1 MPAVPS
7 DTVVIRSIVVGRPR
21 PPLSLLLRRPPC
33 PRLRLPRPLLLPR
46 LPQLC
51 RSSSSQPAF
60 SSSSPY
66 IGNLTVCQFA
76 FSGSNSG
83 VAGLGSSTVVQSGF
97 FVYDAA
103 SSRLNVSTASG
114 YRLGYQLLIFNGT
127 RVLTQSAVSGLT
139 LGTNT
144 VSTYLAAVGADTTTT
159 NNNLVFVD
167 AAPYVSDYVSGSYAG
182 GVAFNN
188 IAVSSTLGQG
198 SNLGTGATTIYHTGS
213 QYCDDATTQYC
224 GTFAVSSCQP
234 YPATQSSSGVSSSA
248 ASSSAQS
255 SSSSAAVSSSATPS
269 SSSSSSAAAAVPSS
283 SSQPAFSSSSPYIG
297 NLTVCQFAFSGSNS
311 GVAGLGS
318 STVVQSGFFVYDA
331 ASSRLNVSTASGYRL
346 GYQLLIFNGTRVLT
360 QSAVSGLTLGTNTV
374 STYLAAVGA
383 DTTTTNNNLVFVDAA
398 PYVSDYVSGSYAGG
412 VGVQQH
418 RGSHRPSDKARTS
431 VRVRPPSSH
440 TGSQYC
446 DDATTQY
453 CGTFA
458 VSSCQP
464 YPATQSSS
472 GVSSSAAS
480 SSAQSSSSSAA
491 VSSSA
496 TPSSSSSSSAAAAVP
511 SSSSQPAF
519 SSSSPYIG
527 NLTVV
532 SVCFQWQQQWCGG
545 PRLVHRGAV
554 GLLRLRRCIEPP
566 QCVHCQWL
574 STRLSAVDI
583 QWYTRADPVRCKWSH
598 TRHQH
603 GLYLPGC
610 PSVRTLPPPTTTWC
624 VRGCCPVRVGLR
636 LRLVCRWCGVQ
647 QHRSGLID
655 PRTRL
660 EPRYGCDHHLSHR
673 LSVLR

>member
-1 MPAVPS
+1 MP
-7 DTVVIRSIVVGRPR
+7 
-21 PPLSLLLRRPPC
+21 
-33 PRLRLPRPLLLPR
+33 
-46 LPQLC
+46 
-51 RSSSSQPAF
+51 SSSSQPAF

-412 VGVQQH
+412 VAFNNIAVSSTLGQ
-418 RGSHRPSDKARTS
+418 GSNLGTGATTIY
-431 VRVRPPSSH
+431 H

-446 DDATTQY
+446 AMTPRHST
-453 CGTFA
+453 A
-458 VSSCQP
+458 VHSPSARAQP

-527 NLTVV
+527 NLTVCQFAF
-532 SVCFQWQQQWCGG
+532 SGSKQWCGG

-610 PSVRTLPPPTTTWC
+610 RRCGHYHHQQQLG

-636 LRLVCRWCGVQ
+636 LRLVCRWCGAFNNIAVSSTLGQ
-647 QHRSGLID
+647 GSNLG
-655 PRTRL
+655 T
-660 EPRYGCDHHLSHR
+660 GATHHLSHR